1 VGKSMVGQVTNHFY
15 YHWMTVLPQRRR
27 SLYLLLLVTIACNTL
42 CISGFTT
49 KHALVRNIPTSL
61 QSIQDTL
68 LDSLQTKLDSESSD
82 VDQSTSTYGSKQ
94 RIPFII
100 QRLGRGTKKEIEEI
114 TQLCVDVF
122 FNAQEDVPNNNDKKS
137 TAPWKAVQLAY
148 LRNYQRGDILSRNAF
163 KKDQLVDLIVAR
175 RVYSV
180 DESSNMNVIANKI
193 DSADQIFNAD
203 QLPAGGDESTLVCG
217 EIIGYCEMVEKKFG
231 LGGNFEG
238 DEPNDDDNE
247 KDDDEKEVKM
257 EEKLRPYLGNLSVV
271 KYARRSGVGSKLM
284 DEGEQVVREWDAGHT
299 EIVLQVEEDNPSAV
313 QFYKRRGWEFVFAD
327 PTCRRYD
334 TSGFFLK
341 ESRVTKFA
349 MIKRLDQQKADQNGL
364 NEANDDAGESL
375 MDKLRNSFFVSKQ

>member
-1 VGKSMVGQVTNHFY
+1 MGDQLNY
-15 YHWMTVLPQRRR
+15 WMTVLLHSRRR
-27 SLYLLLLVTIACNTL
+27 LYSLLLVTIACNII
-42 CISGFTT
+42 CISAFTT
-49 KHALVRNIPTSL
+49 KHASVRNHHHNHHNQLESTTSIQLALQDTILESL
-61 QSIQDTL
+61 QNG
-68 LDSLQTKLDSESSD
+68 KSED
-82 VDQSTSTYGSKQ
+82 DDDQSSSTNDTKQ
-94 RIPFII
+94 RVPFII

-122 FNAQEDVPNNNDKKS
+122 FNAQEDVPNNNDKNPV
-137 TAPWKAVQLAY
+137 APWKAVQLAY

-180 DESSNMNVIANKI
+180 DAATNLNANAKLI
-193 DSADQIFNAD
+193 EDSDNQIYNAD
-203 QLPAGGDESTLVCG
+203 QLPAGGDESKLVAG
-217 EIIGYCEMVEKKFG
+217 EMIGYCEMMEKKFG

-238 DEPNDDDNE
+238 NQVSADEATEDENE
-247 KDDDEKEVKM
+247 EEKEV

-299 EIVLQVEEDNPSAV
+299 EIVLQVEEDNPSAI

-341 ESRVTKFA
+341 ESRVTKYA
-349 MIKRLDQQKADQNGL
+349 MIKRLDQQNADQNGTR
-364 NEANDDAGESL
+364 EASNTGESL
-375 MDKLRNSFFVSKQ
+375 MDKLRNSFFVSK

>member
-1 VGKSMVGQVTNHFY
+1 MVGQLN
-15 YHWMTVLPQRRR
+15 HWMTALLHSRRR
-27 SLYLLLLVTIACNTL
+27 LISLLLVTIACDIL
-42 CISGFTT
+42 CISAFTT
-49 KHALVRNIPTSL
+49 KHASVHNRNQQHHQQQFETTTSIQL
-61 QSIQDTL
+61 AFQDTL
-68 LDSLQTKLDSESSD
+68 IESLQNGKTKNND
-82 VDQSTSTYGSKQ
+82 DQSSSTNDTRQ
-94 RIPFII
+94 RVPFII
-100 QRLGRGTKKEIEEI
+100 QRLGRGTKKEVDEI

-122 FNAQEDVPNNNDKKS
+122 FNEQDDVPNNSDKNPV
-137 TAPWKAVQLAY
+137 APWKAVQLAY

-180 DESSNMNVIANKI
+180 DASTNLNANAKLI
-193 DSADQIFNAD
+193 EDNNDQIFNAD
-203 QLPAGGDESTLVCG
+203 QLPAGGVESKLVAG
-217 EIIGYCEMVEKKFG
+217 EIIGYCEMMEKKFD

-238 DEPNDDDNE
+238 EPEEVKANDNE
-247 KDDDEKEVKM
+247 TEEEKEV

-299 EIVLQVEEDNPSAV
+299 EIVLQVEEDNPSAI

-341 ESRVTKFA
+341 ESRITKYA
-349 MIKRLDQQKADQNGL
+349 MIKRLDEQNADQNGSR
-364 NEANDDAGESL
+364 EAKNTGESL
-375 MDKLRNSFFVSKQ
+375 MDKLRNSFFVSK

>member
-1 VGKSMVGQVTNHFY
+1 MVGQY
-15 YHWMTVLPQRRR
+15 DMTLRLLHCRRR
-27 SLYLLLLVTIACNTL
+27 SLCLLLLVTTACNIF
-42 CISGFTT
+42 CISAFHS
-49 KHALVRNIPTSL
+49 KQALVPIHHLNRHETTT
-61 QSIQDTL
+61 SIQLALQDTIL
-68 LDSLQTKLDSESSD
+68 EDSLQTKLDDGKSDNDYDLSS
-82 VDQSTSTYGSKQ
+82 STNDTKQ

-122 FNAQEDVPNNNDKKS
+122 FNEQKDVPNNIDKNRAV
-137 TAPWKAVQLAY
+137 APWKAIQLAY

-180 DESSNMNVIANKI
+180 DASSTMNEKVISDNC
-193 DSADQIFNAD
+193 DQIFNAD
-203 QLPAGGDESTLVCG
+203 YLPTGGEESKLVAG
-217 EIIGYCEMVEKKFG
+217 EIIGYCEMMEKKFG
-231 LGGNFEG
+231 LGGKFEG
-238 DEPNDDDNE
+238 KQPNYDDKDNN
-247 KDDDEKEVKM
+247 DQQEKEE

-284 DEGEQVVREWDAGHT
+284 DEGEQIVREWDAGHT
-299 EIVLQVEEDNPSAV
+299 EIVLQVEEDNPSAI

-341 ESRVTKFA
+341 ESRITKYA
-349 MIKRLDQQKADQNGL
+349 MIKRLDQQKTNP
-364 NEANDDAGESL
+364 NESSDSGESL
-375 MDKLRNSFFVSKQ
+375 IDKLRNAFFVSK

>member
-1 VGKSMVGQVTNHFY
+1 M
-15 YHWMTVLPQRRR
+15 
-27 SLYLLLLVTIACNTL
+27 
-42 CISGFTT
+42 
-49 KHALVRNIPTSL
+49 
-61 QSIQDTL
+61 
-68 LDSLQTKLDSESSD
+68 
-82 VDQSTSTYGSKQ
+82 
-94 RIPFII
+94 
-100 QRLGRGTKKEIEEI
+100 
-114 TQLCVDVF
+114 
-122 FNAQEDVPNNNDKKS
+122 PNNNDKKT

-180 DESSNMNVIANKI
+180 DESSNMNAIANKI
-193 DSADQIFNAD
+193 DSVDQIFNAD
-203 QLPAGGDESTLVCG
+203 QLPAGGDESKFYAG

-231 LGGNFEG
+231 LGCNFEG
-238 DEPNDDDNE
+238 YEPNDDDNDE
-247 KDDDEKEVKM
+247 EDDDDEKEVKM

-271 KYARRSGVGSKLM
+271 KYARRSGVGSKLI

-341 ESRVTKFA
+341 ESRVTKYA
-349 MIKRLDQQKADQNGL
+349 MIKRLDQQRADQNGL
-364 NEANDDAGESL
+364 KEANDAGESL

>member
-1 VGKSMVGQVTNHFY
+1 
-15 YHWMTVLPQRRR
+15 MTVLPHRRR

-42 CISGFTT
+42 CISAFTNT
-49 KHALVRNIPTSL
+49 KHASVRNIPTSL

-68 LDSLQTKLDSESSD
+68 LDSLQKKLDSESSD
-82 VDQSTSTYGSKQ
+82 VNQSTSTNGSKQ

-100 QRLGRGTKKEIEEI
+100 QRLGRGTKQEIEEI

-180 DESSNMNVIANKI
+180 DTSSNMNAIANKI
-193 DSADQIFNAD
+193 DSVDQIFNAD
-203 QLPAGGDESTLVCG
+203 QLPSGGDESKFYAG

-231 LGGNFEG
+231 LGGKFEG
-238 DEPNDDDNE
+238 DEPNGDDNE
-247 KDDDEKEVKM
+247 EGDDEEENEGKM

-299 EIVLQVEEDNPSAV
+299 EIVLQVEEDNPSAI

-341 ESRVTKFA
+341 ESRVTKYA
-349 MIKRLDQQKADQNGL
+349 MIKRLDKTKADQNGL
-364 NEANDDAGESL
+364 KEANDAGESL